1 LPKQKPRHAVGRR
14 ADAPARSGGSLLPVA
29 ALTCPAR
36 RPSNASPVQSPA
48 PFLSGVGASRCTQP
62 HAHGR
67 ATSIL
72 GQDRPN
78 AQAPRAFGFPGA
90 QTSVGTGG
98 EGRGGR
104 RRRPAPRPR
113 GPAPPASKPTPS
125 ASARQTNRTPT
136 LISPSTSIPGS
147 PSRKSLRCAPT
158 RSPQDGTRVQG
169 SNASWDGMI
178 PGGWECGVWV
188 QLEECEF
195 VAESVHAERAA
206 LPLRERWPDVGVALR
221 GTAPLISGTIGAPRL
236 PQIEEKPLLACPS
249 RL

>member
-14 ADAPARSGGSLLPVA
+14 ADAPARSGGGLLPVA
-29 ALTCPAR
+29 ALTRPAR

-67 ATSIL
+67 APSIL

-78 AQAPRAFGFPGA
+78 AQAPRAFSFPGA

-104 RRRPAPRPR
+104 KRRPAPRPR

-125 ASARQTNRTPT
+125 APARQTNRSPT
-136 LISPSTSIPGS
+136 LISPSTLS
-147 PSRKSLRCAPT
+147 PAAHPEN
-158 RSPQDGTRVQG
+158 P
-169 SNASWDGMI
+169 
-178 PGGWECGVWV
+178 
-188 QLEECEF
+188 
-195 VAESVHAERAA
+195 SVA
-206 LPLRERWPDVGVALR
+206 LPPAAHRMGR
-221 GTAPLISGTIGAPRL
+221 GCRGAMRLGTG
-236 PQIEEKPLLACPS
+236 
-249 RL
+249 

>member
-14 ADAPARSGGSLLPVA
+14 ADAPARSGGGLLPVA

-67 ATSIL
+67 ATFIL

-90 QTSVGTGG
+90 QTLVGTG
-98 EGRGGR
+98 GRGGR
-104 RRRPAPRPR
+104 RRRPAPHPR
-113 GPAPPASKPTPS
+113 GPATPASKPTPS
-125 ASARQTNRTPT
+125 AFSETNKPESHAHLPFRP
-136 LISPSTSIPGS
+136 IPGS
-147 PSRKSLRCAPT
+147 PSRKSLRCSPT

-178 PGGWECGVWV
+178 PVGGSVGLGFNWRSVNPLPKAFTRSG
-188 QLEECEF
+188 QLC
-195 VAESVHAERAA
+195 R
-206 LPLRERWPDVGVALR
+206 
-221 GTAPLISGTIGAPRL
+221 
-236 PQIEEKPLLACPS
+236 
-249 RL
+249 